1 MEISVYSNSLE
12 EIMQSSHEP
21 KNFQQIMLMCLGFFG
36 IQFGWALQMNNM
48 SAIYM
53 RLGAEESKIA
63 LLWLAAPVTGLLVQ
77 PLVGYFS
84 DRTWCK
90 LGRRRPYFLGG
101 AIFSTIALFLMPQ
114 ASAIWMAVIALWILD
129 TSVNVSMEPF
139 RAFVGDI
146 LPEEQRK
153 TGYAMQSVMIGA
165 GAVIASFLP
174 QILTALGVSTEAP
187 IGHIPNTVKYSFF
200 IGALVLFTAV
210 YITVHSTPEYPPQDM
225 EEFKKLQSQRGSLS
239 KTLSE
244 MWQAFS
250 TMPSTM
256 RRLAVVQFF
265 TWAAFMIMWVYFT
278 PGIASGVFHAAPG
291 TADFEAAANWG
302 SSCFG
307 IYNGVAFVF
316 SFALLWLTTKF
327 SAKYIHIVCLTI
339 GAIGLGSLGL
349 TLFGFTFTKMGLIFP
364 MVCIGIAWSSIL
376 SMPYALLSNSLPAE
390 KMGFYMGVFNFFIVI
405 PQICVNLFF
414 GPIMKNLLGG
424 SAIAAVG
431 LGGVSLFIAAFATFF
446 VHDKTLIKKA
456 N

>member
-1 MEISVYSNSLE
+1 
-12 EIMQSSHEP
+12 MQTDRPS
-21 KNFQQIMLMCLGFFG
+21 KTFLQIMFMCLGFFG
-36 IQFGWALQMNNM
+36 IQFGWALQMGNM
-48 SAIYM
+48 SAIYS
-53 RLGAEESKIA
+53 RLGASEDQIP

-84 DRTWCK
+84 DRTWCR

-101 AIFSTIALFLMPQ
+101 AIFSMIALFLMPQ

-146 LPEEQRK
+146 LPEPQRK

-174 QILTALGVSTEAP
+174 QILTSLGVSTEAP
-187 IGHIPNTVKYSFF
+187 LGHIPNTVKYSFY
-200 IGALVLFTAV
+200 IGAVVLIVAILAT
-210 YITVHSTPEYPPQDM
+210 IKTTPEYPPADM
-225 EEFKKLQSQRGSLS
+225 EKFKKLQRQSVSFVETVR
-239 KTLSE
+239 E
-244 MWQAFS
+244 MVRAFA
-250 TMPSTM
+250 TMPRTM

-265 TWAAFMIMWVYFT
+265 TWAAFMVMWVYFT
-278 PGIASGVFHAAPG
+278 PGIASGVFHAVPG
-291 TADFEAAANWG
+291 TEAYEMAANWG

-316 SFALLWLTTKF
+316 AFVLLWLTTKF
-327 SAKYIHIVCLTI
+327 SAKAIHIACLTI
-339 GAIGLGSLGL
+339 GGVGLGSLGL
-349 TLFGFTFTKMGLIFP
+349 TLFGLEFSKMGLIFP

-376 SMPYALLSNSLPAE
+376 SMPYAMLSNALPAE

-414 GPIMKNLLGG
+414 GPFMKHLLNG

-431 LGGVSLFIAAFATFF
+431 VGGISLLVAAAFTFW
-446 VHDKTLIKKA
+446 VKERQPVQE
-456 N
+456 

>member
-1 MEISVYSNSLE
+1 MY
-12 EIMQSSHEP
+12 
-21 KNFQQIMLMCLGFFG
+21 MCLGFFG
-36 IQFGWALQMNNM
+36 IQFGWALQMGNM
-48 SAIYM
+48 SAIYS
-53 RLGAEESKIA
+53 RLGASEDQIP

-77 PLVGYFS
+77 PLVGYYS
-84 DRTWCK
+84 DRTWCR

-101 AIFSTIALFLMPQ
+101 AIFAMIALILMPQ

-139 RAFVGDI
+139 RAFVGDL
-146 LPEEQRK
+146 LPESQRK

-187 IGHIPNTVKYSFF
+187 LGHIPNTVKYSFY
-200 IGALVLFTAV
+200 IGAAVLIAA
-210 YITVHSTPEYPPQDM
+210 ILATVKTTPEYPPADM
-225 EEFKKLQSQRGSLS
+225 EEFNRLKKQPVSPL
-239 KTLSE
+239 KTLKE
-244 MWQAFS
+244 MGQAFI

-265 TWAAFMIMWVYFT
+265 TWAAFMVMWVYFT
-278 PGIASGVFHAAPG
+278 PGIASTVFHAAPG
-291 TADFEAAANWG
+291 TAAYETAANWG

-316 SFALLWLTTKF
+316 AFALLWLTTKF
-327 SAKYIHIVCLTI
+327 SAKAIHIACLTI
-339 GAIGLGSLGL
+339 GGIGLGSLGL
-349 TLFGFTFTKMGLIFP
+349 TLFGVEFTKTGLIFP
-364 MVCIGIAWSSIL
+364 MVCIGVAWSSIL
-376 SMPYALLSNSLPAE
+376 SMPYAMLSNALPAE

-414 GPIMKNLLGG
+414 GPFMKHVLGS

-431 LGGVSLFIAAFATFF
+431 VGGISLFIAAAFTLW
-446 VHDKTLIKKA
+446 VRDHKTA
-456 N
+456 ARE

>member
-1 MEISVYSNSLE
+1 MTTDRPQKTFL
-12 EIMQSSHEP
+12 
-21 KNFQQIMLMCLGFFG
+21 QIMYMCLGFFG
-36 IQFGWALQMNNM
+36 IQFGWALQMGNM
-48 SAIYM
+48 SAIYS
-53 RLGAEESKIA
+53 RLGAREDQIP

-84 DRTWCK
+84 DRTWCR

-101 AIFSTIALFLMPQ
+101 AIFSVIALILMPQ
-114 ASAIWMAVIALWILD
+114 ASAVWMAVIALWVLD

-174 QILTALGVSTEAP
+174 QILTSLGVSTEAP
-187 IGHIPNTVKYSFF
+187 LGHIPATVRYSFY
-200 IGALVLFTAV
+200 IGAAVLLAAILAT
-210 YITVHSTPEYPPQDM
+210 IKTTPEYPPADM
-225 EEFKKLQSQRGSLS
+225 EAFKQLQKQTVSFKK
-239 KTLSE
+239 TLHE
-244 MWQAFS
+244 MYSAMM

-265 TWAAFMIMWVYFT
+265 TWAAFMVMWVYFT
-278 PGIASGVFHAAPG
+278 PGIASGVFHAVPG
-291 TADFEAAANWG
+291 TPEYETAANWG

-316 SFALLWLTTKF
+316 AFALLWLTTKF
-327 SAKYIHIVCLTI
+327 SAKMIHIVCLVI
-339 GAIGLGSLGL
+339 GGLGLGSLGL
-349 TLFGFTFTKMGLIFP
+349 TLVGVEFSKMGLIIP

-376 SMPYALLSNSLPAE
+376 SMPYAMLSNALPAE

-414 GPIMKNLLGG
+414 GPIMKHCLGG

-431 LGGVSLFIAAFATFF
+431 VGGLSLLVAAAFTCW
-446 VHDKTLIKKA
+446 VRDQKA
-456 N
+456 IQE

>member
-1 MEISVYSNSLE
+1 MTT
-12 EIMQSSHEP
+12 QRPP
-21 KNFQQIMLMCLGFFG
+21 KTFLQMMYICLGFFG
-36 IQFGWALQMNNM
+36 IQFGWALQMGNM
-48 SAIYM
+48 SAIYS
-53 RLGAEESKIA
+53 RLGASEDQIP

-77 PLVGYFS
+77 PLVGYYS
-84 DRTWCK
+84 DRTWCR

-101 AIFSTIALFLMPQ
+101 AIFAMIALILMPQ

-139 RAFVGDI
+139 RAFVGDL
-146 LPEEQRK
+146 LPEVQRK

-187 IGHIPNTVKYSFF
+187 LGHIPNTVKYSFY
-200 IGALVLFTAV
+200 IGAAVLIAA
-210 YITVHSTPEYPPQDM
+210 ILATVKTTPEYPPADM
-225 EEFKKLQSQRGSLS
+225 EEFNRLKKQSFNAL
-239 KTLSE
+239 KTIKE
-244 MWQAFS
+244 MGQAFM

-265 TWAAFMIMWVYFT
+265 TWAAFMVMWVYFT
-278 PGIASGVFHAAPG
+278 PGIASAVFHAAPG
-291 TADFEAAANWG
+291 TAAYETAANWG

-307 IYNGVAFVF
+307 IYNGAAFVF
-316 SFALLWLTTKF
+316 AFALLWLTTKF
-327 SAKYIHIVCLTI
+327 SAKAIHIVCLTI
-339 GAIGLGSLGL
+339 GGIGLGSLGL
-349 TLFGFTFTKMGLIFP
+349 TLFGVEFTKTGLVFP

-376 SMPYALLSNSLPAE
+376 SMPYAMLSNALPTE

-414 GPIMKNLLGG
+414 GPFMKHVLGS

-431 LGGVSLFIAAFATFF
+431 VGGISLFIAAALTLW
-446 VHDKTLIKKA
+446 VRDHKTA
-456 N
+456 ARE

>member
-1 MEISVYSNSLE
+1 
-12 EIMQSSHEP
+12 MQTDRPS
-21 KNFQQIMLMCLGFFG
+21 KTFLQIMFMCLGFFG
-36 IQFGWALQMNNM
+36 IQFGWALQMGNM
-48 SAIYM
+48 SAIYS
-53 RLGAEESKIA
+53 RLGASEDQIP

-84 DRTWCK
+84 DRTWCR

-101 AIFSTIALFLMPQ
+101 AIFSMIALFLMPQ

-146 LPEEQRK
+146 LPEPQRK

-174 QILTALGVSTEAP
+174 QILTSLGVSTEAP
-187 IGHIPNTVKYSFF
+187 LGHIPNTVKYSFY
-200 IGALVLFTAV
+200 IGAVVLIVAILAT
-210 YITVHSTPEYPPQDM
+210 IKTTPEYPPADM
-225 EEFKKLQSQRGSLS
+225 EEFKKLQRQSVSFVETVR
-239 KTLSE
+239 E
-244 MWQAFS
+244 MVRAFV
-250 TMPSTM
+250 TMPRTM

-265 TWAAFMIMWVYFT
+265 TWAAFMVMWVYFT
-278 PGIASGVFHAAPG
+278 PGIASGVFHAVPG
-291 TADFEAAANWG
+291 TEAYEMAANWG

-316 SFALLWLTTKF
+316 AFVLLWLTTKF
-327 SAKYIHIVCLTI
+327 SAKAIHIACLTI
-339 GAIGLGSLGL
+339 GGVGLGSLGL
-349 TLFGFTFTKMGLIFP
+349 TLFGLEFSKMGLIFP

-376 SMPYALLSNSLPAE
+376 SMPYAMLSNALPAE

-414 GPIMKNLLGG
+414 GPFMKHLLNG

-431 LGGVSLFIAAFATFF
+431 VGGISLLVAAAFTFW
-446 VHDKTLIKKA
+446 VKERQPVQE
-456 N
+456 

>member
-1 MEISVYSNSLE
+1 MTTDRPQKTFL
-12 EIMQSSHEP
+12 
-21 KNFQQIMLMCLGFFG
+21 QIMYMCLGFFG
-36 IQFGWALQMNNM
+36 IQFGWALQMGNM
-48 SAIYM
+48 SAIYS
-53 RLGAEESKIA
+53 RLGAREDQIP

-84 DRTWCK
+84 DRTWCR

-101 AIFSTIALFLMPQ
+101 AIFSVIALILMPQ
-114 ASAIWMAVIALWILD
+114 ASAVWMAVIALWVLD

-174 QILTALGVSTEAP
+174 QILTSLGVSTEAP
-187 IGHIPNTVKYSFF
+187 LGHIPATVRYSFY
-200 IGALVLFTAV
+200 IGAGVLLAAILAT
-210 YITVHSTPEYPPQDM
+210 IKTTPEYPPADM
-225 EEFKKLQSQRGSLS
+225 DAFKQLQKQTVSFK

-244 MWQAFS
+244 MYSALV

-265 TWAAFMIMWVYFT
+265 TWAAFMVMWVYFT
-278 PGIASGVFHAAPG
+278 PGIASGVFHAVPG
-291 TADFEAAANWG
+291 TPQYETAANWG

-316 SFALLWLTTKF
+316 AFALLWLTTKF
-327 SAKYIHIVCLTI
+327 SAKAIHIVCLAV
-339 GAIGLGSLGL
+339 GGLGLGSLGL
-349 TLFGFTFTKMGLIFP
+349 TLVGVEFSKMGLIIP

-376 SMPYALLSNSLPAE
+376 SMPYAMLSNALPAE
-390 KMGFYMGVFNFFIVI
+390 KMGFYMGVFNFSIVI

-414 GPIMKNLLGG
+414 GPIMKHLLGG

-431 LGGVSLFIAAFATFF
+431 VGGLSLLAAAAFTFW
-446 VHDKTLIKKA
+446 VRDHKPVQE
-456 N
+456 

>member
-1 MEISVYSNSLE
+1 
-12 EIMQSSHEP
+12 MQGQHEQ
-21 KNFQQIMLMCLGFFG
+21 KTFQQIMLMCLGFFG

-48 SAIYM
+48 SAIYL

-84 DRTWCK
+84 DRTWCR

-101 AIFSTIALFLMPQ
+101 AIFSMLALFLMPQ
-114 ASAIWMAVIALWILD
+114 ASAVWMAVIALWVLD

-139 RAFVGDI
+139 RAFVGDL

-174 QILTALGVSTEAP
+174 QILTSLGVSTQASL
-187 IGHIPNTVKYSFF
+187 GHIPNTVKYSFY
-200 IGALVLFTAV
+200 IGAVVLMTAIL
-210 YITVHSTPEYPPQDM
+210 ITVKTTPEYPPQDM
-225 EEFKKLQSQRGSLS
+225 EAFKKLQSQRGSITQ
-239 KTLSE
+239 TLHE
-244 MWQAFS
+244 MWQAFI

-278 PGIASGVFHAAPG
+278 PGIASAVFHAAPG
-291 TADFEAAANWG
+291 TEAFEQAANWG

-307 IYNGVAFVF
+307 IYNGVAFAF
-316 SFALLWLTTKF
+316 SFALLWLTTRF
-327 SAKYIHIVCLTI
+327 SAKYIHIVCLAI
-339 GAIGLGSLGL
+339 GAVGLGSLGL
-349 TLFGFTFTKMGLIFP
+349 TLFGVTFTKMGLIFP
-364 MVCIGIAWSSIL
+364 MVCIGIAWSSLL
-376 SMPYALLSNSLPAE
+376 SMPYALLSNSLPPE

-414 GPIMKNLLGG
+414 GPIMKHWLGG

-431 LGGVSLFIAAFATFF
+431 VGGLSLLAAAAATFF
-446 VHDKTLIKKA
+446 VQDKTAPKKA
-456 N
+456 

>member
-1 MEISVYSNSLE
+1 MDGR
-12 EIMQSSHEP
+12 HEQ
-21 KNFQQIMLMCLGFFG
+21 KTFTQIMLMCLGFFG
-36 IQFGWALQMNNM
+36 IQFGWALQMGNM
-48 SAIYM
+48 SAIYS
-53 RLGAEESKIA
+53 RLGASESQIP

-84 DRTWCK
+84 DRTWCR

-101 AIFSTIALFLMPQ
+101 AIFSAIALFLMPQ
-114 ASAIWMAVIALWILD
+114 ASAIWMAVIALWVLD

-146 LPEEQRK
+146 LPENQRK

-174 QILTALGVSTEAP
+174 QILASFGVSTEAP
-187 IGHIPNTVKYSFF
+187 LGHIPNTVKYSFYT
-200 IGALVLFTAV
+200 GAVVLIAAILAT
-210 YITVHSTPEYPPQDM
+210 IKSTPEYPPADM
-225 EEFKKLQSQRGSLS
+225 EAFRKLQKQTTSISQ
-239 KTLSE
+239 TLSE
-244 MWQAFS
+244 MWQAMT

-278 PGIASGVFHAAPG
+278 PGIASGVFHATPG
-291 TADFEAAANWG
+291 TEAYEVAANWG

-307 IYNGVAFVF
+307 IYNGVAFGF
-316 SFALLWLTTKF
+316 AFALLWLTTKF
-327 SAKYIHIVCLTI
+327 SAKYIHIVCLAI
-339 GAIGLGSLGL
+339 GGLGLGSLGL
-349 TLFGFTFTKMGLIFP
+349 TLFGVEFTKMGLVIP

-376 SMPYALLSNSLPAE
+376 SMPYALLSNALPAE

-405 PQICVNLFF
+405 PQICVNLLF
-414 GPIMKNLLGG
+414 GPIMKHLLGG

-431 LGGVSLFIAAFATFF
+431 VGGLSLLVAAFFTFF
-446 VHDKTLIKKA
+446 VQDNTIKKQA
-456 N
+456 

>member
-1 MEISVYSNSLE
+1 MTT
-12 EIMQSSHEP
+12 QRPP
-21 KNFQQIMLMCLGFFG
+21 KTFLQIMYMCLGFFG
-36 IQFGWALQMNNM
+36 IQFGWALQMGNM
-48 SAIYM
+48 SAIYS
-53 RLGAEESKIA
+53 RLGASEDQIP

-77 PLVGYFS
+77 PLVGYYS
-84 DRTWCK
+84 DRTWCR

-101 AIFSTIALFLMPQ
+101 AIFAMIALILMPQ

-139 RAFVGDI
+139 RAFVGDL
-146 LPEEQRK
+146 LPEVQRK

-187 IGHIPNTVKYSFF
+187 LGHIPNTVKYSFY
-200 IGALVLFTAV
+200 IGAAVLIAA
-210 YITVHSTPEYPPQDM
+210 ILATVKTTPEYPPADM
-225 EEFKKLQSQRGSLS
+225 EEFNRLKKQSFSAL
-239 KTLSE
+239 KTIKE
-244 MWQAFS
+244 MGQAFM

-265 TWAAFMIMWVYFT
+265 TWAAFMVMWVYFT
-278 PGIASGVFHAAPG
+278 PGIASAVFHAAPG
-291 TADFEAAANWG
+291 TAAYETAANWG

-307 IYNGVAFVF
+307 IYNGAAFVF
-316 SFALLWLTTKF
+316 AFALLWLTTKF
-327 SAKYIHIVCLTI
+327 SAKAIHIVCLSI
-339 GAIGLGSLGL
+339 GGIGLGSLGL
-349 TLFGFTFTKMGLIFP
+349 TLFGVEFTKTGLVFP

-376 SMPYALLSNSLPAE
+376 SMPYAMLSNALPAE

-414 GPIMKNLLGG
+414 GPFMKHLLGS

-431 LGGVSLFIAAFATFF
+431 VGGISLFIAAAFTLW
-446 VHDKTLIKKA
+446 VRDHKTA
-456 N
+456 ARE

>member
-1 MEISVYSNSLE
+1 
-12 EIMQSSHEP
+12 MQTDRPS
-21 KNFQQIMLMCLGFFG
+21 KTFLQIMFMCLGFFG
-36 IQFGWALQMNNM
+36 IQFGWALQMGNM
-48 SAIYM
+48 SAIYS
-53 RLGAEESKIA
+53 RLGASEDQIP

-84 DRTWCK
+84 DRTWCR

-101 AIFSTIALFLMPQ
+101 AIFSMIALFLMPQ

-146 LPEEQRK
+146 LPEPQRK

-174 QILTALGVSTEAP
+174 QILTSLGVSTEAP
-187 IGHIPNTVKYSFF
+187 LGHIPNTVKYSFY
-200 IGALVLFTAV
+200 IGAVVLIVAILAT
-210 YITVHSTPEYPPQDM
+210 IKTTPEYPPADM
-225 EEFKKLQSQRGSLS
+225 EEFKKLQRQSVSFVETVR
-239 KTLSE
+239 E
-244 MWQAFS
+244 MVRAFV
-250 TMPSTM
+250 TMPRTM

-265 TWAAFMIMWVYFT
+265 TWAAFMVMWVYFT
-278 PGIASGVFHAAPG
+278 PGIASGVFHAVPG
-291 TADFEAAANWG
+291 TEAYEMAANWG

-316 SFALLWLTTKF
+316 AFVLLWLTTKF
-327 SAKYIHIVCLTI
+327 SAKAIHIACLTI
-339 GAIGLGSLGL
+339 GGLGLGSLGL
-349 TLFGFTFTKMGLIFP
+349 TLFGLEFSKMGLILP
-364 MVCIGIAWSSIL
+364 MVGIGIAWSSIL
-376 SMPYALLSNSLPAE
+376 SMPYAMLSNALPAE

-414 GPIMKNLLGG
+414 GPFMKHLLNG

-431 LGGVSLFIAAFATFF
+431 VGGISLLVAAAFTFW
-446 VHDKTLIKKA
+446 VKERQPVQE
-456 N
+456 

>member
-1 MEISVYSNSLE
+1 MDGR
-12 EIMQSSHEP
+12 HEQ
-21 KNFQQIMLMCLGFFG
+21 KTFTQIMLMCLGFFG
-36 IQFGWALQMNNM
+36 IQFGWALQMGNM
-48 SAIYM
+48 SAIYS
-53 RLGAEESKIA
+53 RLGASESQIP

-84 DRTWCK
+84 DRTWCR

-114 ASAIWMAVIALWILD
+114 ASAIWMAVIALWVLD

-146 LPEEQRK
+146 LPENQRK

-174 QILTALGVSTEAP
+174 QILAYVGVSTEAP
-187 IGHIPNTVKYSFF
+187 LGHIPNTVKYSFYT
-200 IGALVLFTAV
+200 GAVVLLAA
-210 YITVHSTPEYPPQDM
+210 ILATVKSTPEYPPADM
-225 EEFKKLQSQRGSLS
+225 EAFRKLQKQTTSISQ
-239 KTLSE
+239 TLSE
-244 MWQAFS
+244 MWQAMT

-278 PGIASGVFHAAPG
+278 PGIASGVFHATPG
-291 TADFEAAANWG
+291 TEAYEVAANWG

-307 IYNGVAFVF
+307 IYNGVAFGF
-316 SFALLWLTTKF
+316 AFALLWLTTKF

-339 GAIGLGSLGL
+339 GGLGLGSLGL
-349 TLFGFTFTKMGLIFP
+349 TLFGIEFTKMGLVLP

-376 SMPYALLSNSLPAE
+376 SMPYALLSNALPAE

-405 PQICVNLFF
+405 PQICVNLLF
-414 GPIMKNLLGG
+414 GPIMKHLLGG

-431 LGGVSLFIAAFATFF
+431 VGGLSLLVAAFFTFF
-446 VHDKTLIKKA
+446 VQDNTIKKQA
-456 N
+456 

>member
-1 MEISVYSNSLE
+1 MSTERPSKTFL
-12 EIMQSSHEP
+12 
-21 KNFQQIMLMCLGFFG
+21 QIMFMCLGFFG
-36 IQFGWALQMNNM
+36 IQFGWALQMGNM
-48 SAIYM
+48 SAIYS
-53 RLGAEESKIA
+53 RLGASEDQIPM
-63 LLWLAAPVTGLLVQ
+63 LWLAAPVTGLLVQ

-84 DRTWCK
+84 DRTWCR

-101 AIFSTIALFLMPQ
+101 AIFSMFALFLMPQ

-146 LPEEQRK
+146 LPEGQRK

-174 QILTALGVSTEAP
+174 QILTACGVSTEAP
-187 IGHIPNTVKYSFF
+187 LGHIPNTVKYSFY
-200 IGALVLFTAV
+200 IGAVVLIVAILAT
-210 YITVHSTPEYPPQDM
+210 IKTTPEYPPADM
-225 EEFKKLQSQRGSLS
+225 EKFNKLKK
-239 KTLSE
+239 
-244 MWQAFS
+244 QAFNPLKTVREMFRAFI
-250 TMPSTM
+250 TMPVTM

-265 TWAAFMIMWVYFT
+265 TWAAFMVMWVYFT

-291 TADFEAAANWG
+291 TAAYETAANWG

-316 SFALLWLTTKF
+316 AFALLWLTTKF
-327 SAKYIHIVCLTI
+327 SAKAIHIACLTV
-339 GAIGLGSLGL
+339 GGLGLGSLGL
-349 TLFGFTFTKMGLIFP
+349 TLVGVQFTQLGLIFP
-364 MVCIGIAWSSIL
+364 MVCIGMAWSSIL
-376 SMPYALLSNSLPAE
+376 SMPYAMLSNALPAD

-414 GPIMKNLLGG
+414 GPFMKHVLGG

-431 LGGVSLFIAAFATFF
+431 VGGLFLFIAAAFTLR
-446 VHDKTLIKKA
+446 VHDRQTQE
-456 N
+456 

>member
-1 MEISVYSNSLE
+1 
-12 EIMQSSHEP
+12 
-21 KNFQQIMLMCLGFFG
+21 MCLGFFG
-36 IQFGWALQMNNM
+36 IQFGWALQMGNM
-48 SAIYM
+48 SAIYS
-53 RLGAEESKIA
+53 RLGASEDQIPM
-63 LLWLAAPVTGLLVQ
+63 LWLAAPVTGLLVQ

-84 DRTWCK
+84 DRTWCR

-101 AIFSTIALFLMPQ
+101 AIFSMFALFLMPQ

-146 LPEEQRK
+146 LPEAQRK

-174 QILTALGVSTEAP
+174 QILTACGVSTEAP
-187 IGHIPNTVKYSFF
+187 LGHIPNTVKYSFY
-200 IGALVLFTAV
+200 IGAVVLIVAILAT
-210 YITVHSTPEYPPQDM
+210 IKTTPEYPPADM
-225 EEFKKLQSQRGSLS
+225 EEFNKLKK
-239 KTLSE
+239 
-244 MWQAFS
+244 QAFNPLKTVREMFRAFI
-250 TMPSTM
+250 TMPVTM

-265 TWAAFMIMWVYFT
+265 TWAAFMVMWVYFT
-278 PGIASGVFHAAPG
+278 PGIASGVFHATPG
-291 TADFEAAANWG
+291 TAAYETAANWG

-316 SFALLWLTTKF
+316 AFALLWLTTKF
-327 SAKYIHIVCLTI
+327 SAKAIHIACLTV
-339 GAIGLGSLGL
+339 GGLGLGSLGL
-349 TLFGFTFTKMGLIFP
+349 TLVGVQFTQMGLIFP

-376 SMPYALLSNSLPAE
+376 SMPYAMLSNALPAD

-414 GPIMKNLLGG
+414 GPFMKHVLGG

-431 LGGVSLFIAAFATFF
+431 VGGLFLFIAAAFTLR
-446 VHDKTLIKKA
+446 VHDRQTQE
-456 N
+456 

>member
-1 MEISVYSNSLE
+1 MQQHE
-12 EIMQSSHEP
+12 E
-21 KNFQQIMLMCLGFFG
+21 KTFTQIMLMCLGFFG

-48 SAIYM
+48 SAIYL
-53 RLGAEESKIA
+53 RLGADESKIA

-84 DRTWCK
+84 DRTWCR

-101 AIFSTIALFLMPQ
+101 AIFSAFALFLMPQ

-146 LPEEQRK
+146 LPEHQRK

-174 QILTALGVSTEAP
+174 QILTYFGVSTEAP

-200 IGALVLFTAV
+200 TGAVVLITAIL
-210 YITVHSTPEYPPQDM
+210 ITVKTTPEYPPQDM
-225 EEFKKLQSQRGSLS
+225 QAFKELQSQRGSLR
-239 KTLSE
+239 KTLQE
-244 MWQAFS
+244 MFSAFK

-278 PGIASGVFHAAPG
+278 PGIAAGVFHAAPG
-291 TADFEAAANWG
+291 TAAFEEAANWG

-307 IYNGVAFVF
+307 IYNGVAFGF
-316 SFALLWLTTKF
+316 AFALLWLTTKF
-327 SAKYIHIVCLTI
+327 SAKYIHIACLTV
-339 GAIGLGSLGL
+339 GGIGLASLGL
-349 TLFGFTFTKMGLIFP
+349 TLFGVTFTKMALIFP

-405 PQICVNLFF
+405 PQICVNLLG
-414 GPIMKNLLGG
+414 GPIMKYLLGN
-424 SAIAAVG
+424 SAMAAVG
-431 LGGVSLFIAAFATFF
+431 LGGISLFVAAFCTFF
-446 VHDKTLIKKA
+446 VQDKTLVKKA
-456 N
+456 

>member
-1 MEISVYSNSLE
+1 
-12 EIMQSSHEP
+12 MQPQRPEKS
-21 KNFQQIMLMCLGFFG
+21 FLQIMYMCLGFFG
-36 IQFGWALQMNNM
+36 IQFGWALQMGNM
-48 SAIYM
+48 SAIYS
-53 RLGAEESKIA
+53 RLGASESQIPM
-63 LLWLAAPVTGLLVQ
+63 LWLAAPVTGLLVQ

-84 DRTWCK
+84 DRTWCR

-114 ASAIWMAVIALWILD
+114 ASAIWMAVICLWILD

-139 RAFVGDI
+139 RAFVGDL
-146 LPEEQRK
+146 LPEKQRK

-174 QILTALGVSTEAP
+174 QILTHFGVSTEAP
-187 IGHIPNTVKYSFF
+187 IGHIPATVRYSFY
-200 IGALVLFTAV
+200 IGAVVLMCAILAT
-210 YITVHSTPEYPPQDM
+210 ITTTPEYPPADM
-225 EEFKKLQSQRGSLS
+225 NEFKELKKQPFDPFRSL
-239 KTLSE
+239 KE
-244 MWQAFS
+244 MGQAFV
-250 TMPSTM
+250 TMPQTM

-265 TWAAFMIMWVYFT
+265 TWAAFMVMWVYFT
-278 PGIASGVFHAAPG
+278 PGIASGVFHAQPG
-291 TADFEAAANWG
+291 TAAYETAANWG

-316 SFALLWLTTKF
+316 SFLLLWLTTKF
-327 SAKYIHIVCLTI
+327 SAKKIHIVCLII
-339 GAIGLGSLGL
+339 GGLGLGSLGL
-349 TLFGFTFTKMGLIFP
+349 TLLGVQFSQYALIGP

-414 GPIMKNLLGG
+414 GPFMKYALGS

-431 LGGVSLFIAAFATFF
+431 VGGLSLLVAAAFTFR
-446 VHDKTLIKKA
+446 VQEKHS
-456 N
+456 

>member
-1 MEISVYSNSLE
+1 
-12 EIMQSSHEP
+12 MQTDRPS
-21 KNFQQIMLMCLGFFG
+21 KTFLQIMFMCLGFFG
-36 IQFGWALQMNNM
+36 IQFGWALQMGNM
-48 SAIYM
+48 SAIYS
-53 RLGAEESKIA
+53 RLGASEDQIP

-84 DRTWCK
+84 DRTWCR

-101 AIFSTIALFLMPQ
+101 AIFSMIALFLMPQ

-146 LPEEQRK
+146 LPEPQRK

-174 QILTALGVSTEAP
+174 QILTSLGVSTEAP
-187 IGHIPNTVKYSFF
+187 LGHIPNTVKYSFY
-200 IGALVLFTAV
+200 IGAVALIIAISAT
-210 YITVHSTPEYPPQDM
+210 IKTTPEYPPADM
-225 EEFKKLQSQRGSLS
+225 EKFNNLKKQPFNPL
-239 KTLSE
+239 KTLGE
-244 MWQAFS
+244 MARAFV

-265 TWAAFMIMWVYFT
+265 TWAAFMVMWVYFT
-278 PGIASGVFHAAPG
+278 PGIASGVFHAVPG
-291 TADFEAAANWG
+291 TEAYEMAANWG

-307 IYNGVAFVF
+307 IYNGIAFVF
-316 SFALLWLTTKF
+316 AFVLLWLTTKF
-327 SAKYIHIVCLTI
+327 SAKAIHIACLTI
-339 GAIGLGSLGL
+339 GGVGLGSLGL
-349 TLFGFTFTKMGLIFP
+349 TLFGLEFSKMGLIFP

-376 SMPYALLSNSLPAE
+376 SMPYAMLSNALPAE

-414 GPIMKNLLGG
+414 GPFMKHLLNG

-431 LGGVSLFIAAFATFF
+431 VGGISLLVAAAFTFW
-446 VHDKTLIKKA
+446 VKERQPVQE
-456 N
+456 

>member
-1 MEISVYSNSLE
+1 
-12 EIMQSSHEP
+12 MQTDRPSKTFP
-21 KNFQQIMLMCLGFFG
+21 QIMFMCLGFFG
-36 IQFGWALQMNNM
+36 IQFGWALQMGNM
-48 SAIYM
+48 SAIYS
-53 RLGAEESKIA
+53 RLGASEDQIP

-84 DRTWCK
+84 DRTWCR

-101 AIFSTIALFLMPQ
+101 AIFSMIALFLMPQ

-146 LPEEQRK
+146 LPEPQRK

-174 QILTALGVSTEAP
+174 QILTSLGVSTEAP
-187 IGHIPNTVKYSFF
+187 LGHIPNTVKYSFY
-200 IGALVLFTAV
+200 IGAVVLIVAILAT
-210 YITVHSTPEYPPQDM
+210 IKTTPEYPPADM
-225 EEFKKLQSQRGSLS
+225 EKFNNLKKQPFNPL
-239 KTLSE
+239 KTLGE
-244 MWQAFS
+244 MARAFV

-265 TWAAFMIMWVYFT
+265 TWAAFMVMWVYFT
-278 PGIASGVFHAAPG
+278 PGIASGVFHAVPG
-291 TADFEAAANWG
+291 TEAYEMAANWG

-316 SFALLWLTTKF
+316 AFVLLWLTTKF
-327 SAKYIHIVCLTI
+327 SAKAIHIACLTI
-339 GAIGLGSLGL
+339 GGVGLGSLGL
-349 TLFGFTFTKMGLIFP
+349 TLFGLEFSKMGLIFP

-376 SMPYALLSNSLPAE
+376 SMPYAMLSNALPAE

-414 GPIMKNLLGG
+414 GPFMKHLLNG

-431 LGGVSLFIAAFATFF
+431 VGGISLFIAAACTFW
-446 VHDKTLIKKA
+446 VKERQPVQE
-456 N
+456 

>member
-1 MEISVYSNSLE
+1 
-12 EIMQSSHEP
+12 MQTDRPS
-21 KNFQQIMLMCLGFFG
+21 KTFLQIMFMCLGFFG
-36 IQFGWALQMNNM
+36 IQFGWALQMGNM
-48 SAIYM
+48 SAIYS
-53 RLGAEESKIA
+53 RLGASEDQIP

-84 DRTWCK
+84 DRTWCR

-101 AIFSTIALFLMPQ
+101 AIFSMIALFLMPQ

-146 LPEEQRK
+146 LPEPQRK

-174 QILTALGVSTEAP
+174 QILTSLGVSTEAP
-187 IGHIPNTVKYSFF
+187 LGHIPNTVKYSFY
-200 IGALVLFTAV
+200 IGAVVLIVAILAT
-210 YITVHSTPEYPPQDM
+210 IKTTPEYPPADM
-225 EEFKKLQSQRGSLS
+225 EEFKKLQRQSVSFVETVR
-239 KTLSE
+239 E
-244 MWQAFS
+244 MMRAFV
-250 TMPSTM
+250 TMPRTM

-265 TWAAFMIMWVYFT
+265 TWAAFMVMWVYFT
-278 PGIASGVFHAAPG
+278 PGIASGVFHAVPG
-291 TADFEAAANWG
+291 TEAYEMAANWG

-316 SFALLWLTTKF
+316 AFVLLWLTTKF
-327 SAKYIHIVCLTI
+327 SAKAIHIACLTI
-339 GAIGLGSLGL
+339 GGVGLGSLGL
-349 TLFGFTFTKMGLIFP
+349 TLFGLEFSKMGLIFP

-376 SMPYALLSNSLPAE
+376 SMPYAMLSNALPAE

-414 GPIMKNLLGG
+414 GPFMKHLLNG

-431 LGGVSLFIAAFATFF
+431 VGGISLLIAAAFTFW
-446 VHDKTLIKKA
+446 VKERQPVQE
-456 N
+456 

>member
-1 MEISVYSNSLE
+1 MTTDRPQKTFL
-12 EIMQSSHEP
+12 
-21 KNFQQIMLMCLGFFG
+21 QIMYMCLGFFG
-36 IQFGWALQMNNM
+36 IQFGWALQMGNM
-48 SAIYM
+48 SAIYS
-53 RLGAEESKIA
+53 RLGAREDQIP

-84 DRTWCK
+84 DRTWCR

-101 AIFSTIALFLMPQ
+101 AIFSVIALILMPQ
-114 ASAIWMAVIALWILD
+114 ASAIWMAVIALWVLD

-174 QILTALGVSTEAP
+174 QILTSLGVSTEAP
-187 IGHIPNTVKYSFF
+187 LGHIPATVRYSFYA
-200 IGALVLFTAV
+200 GAVVLLAAIL
-210 YITVHSTPEYPPQDM
+210 ITIKTTPEYPPQDM
-225 EEFKKLQSQRGSLS
+225 EAFKKLQSQTFSLK
-239 KTLSE
+239 KTLTE
-244 MWQAFS
+244 MWQAFI

-278 PGIASGVFHAAPG
+278 PGIASAVFDAVPG
-291 TADFEAAANWG
+291 TPAYETAANWG

-316 SFALLWLTTKF
+316 AFALLWLTTKF

-339 GAIGLGSLGL
+339 GAVGLGSLGL
-349 TLFGFTFTKMGLIFP
+349 TLFGLKFTQTGLIFP
-364 MVCIGIAWSSIL
+364 MVCVGIAWSSL
-376 SMPYALLSNSLPAE
+376 LAMPYALLANSLPAE

-414 GPIMKNLLGG
+414 GPVMKHLLGG

-431 LGGVSLFIAAFATFF
+431 VGGISLLLAAFFTFF
-446 VHDKTLIKKA
+446 VQDNAAPKKA
-456 N
+456 

>member
-1 MEISVYSNSLE
+1 MNTERP
-12 EIMQSSHEP
+12 H
-21 KNFQQIMLMCLGFFG
+21 KTFTQIMYMCLGFFG
-36 IQFGWALQMNNM
+36 IQFGWALQMGNM
-48 SAIYM
+48 SAIYS
-53 RLGAEESKIA
+53 RLGAREDQIP

-84 DRTWCK
+84 DRTWCR

-101 AIFSTIALFLMPQ
+101 AIFSVIALILMPQ

-139 RAFVGDI
+139 RAFVGDL
-146 LPEEQRK
+146 LPEDQRK

-174 QILTALGVSTEAP
+174 QILTSLGVSTEAP
-187 IGHIPNTVKYSFF
+187 LGHIPNTVKYSFY
-200 IGALVLFTAV
+200 IGAAVLLVAILAT
-210 YITVHSTPEYPPQDM
+210 IKTTPEYPPADM
-225 EEFKKLQSQRGSLS
+225 EAFKKRQKETFSLS

-244 MWQAFS
+244 MWQAMIS
-250 TMPSTM
+250 MPSTM
-256 RRLAVVQFF
+256 RRLALVQFF
-265 TWAAFMIMWVYFT
+265 TWAAFMVMWVYFT
-278 PGIASGVFHAAPG
+278 PGIASGVFHAVPG
-291 TADFEAAANWG
+291 TPEYETAANWG

-316 SFALLWLTTKF
+316 AFALLWLTTKF
-327 SAKYIHIVCLTI
+327 SAKAIHIICLSI
-339 GAIGLGSLGL
+339 GGIGLGSLGL
-349 TLFGFTFTKMGLIFP
+349 TLFGLEFSKMGLVFP

-376 SMPYALLSNSLPAE
+376 SMPYAMLSNALPAE

-414 GPIMKNLLGG
+414 GPFMKHLLNG

-431 LGGVSLFIAAFATFF
+431 VGGISLFIAAAFTFW
-446 VHDKTLIKKA
+446 VKDHKTA
-456 N
+456 VQE